1 MEKKEVIEDQKEK
14 REHTQDYWN
23 NSAPSY
29 SDSIKKELVRDEKVI
44 WTDLIL
50 ENAPEI
56 PEGGRL
62 KILDIGCGP
71 GFFSIIMA
79 KQGHDVTGVDVTP
92 NMLDEARANAAAEGV
107 SPEFRQMDSHEPDFA
122 DDTFDLIISRNVT
135 WTLYA
140 PEKAY
145 AEWKRIL
152 KPGGR
157 LLLFDGNWYIHMF
170 DKEKKDRLFA
180 DVRKYREAHGD
191 IPLRSTIFQFEDY
204 WRELPM
210 IGRERPLW
218 DVSAFWQLRFGDIVV
233 NKDITDRLAEKETSS
248 IYASTPMFMI
258 RGTKMTEKE
267 EIKNDI
273 KTLFDGQSP
282 LFGLELDRL
291 LDTEDDSFYKK
302 CIKPLLPGSGGK
314 LLDAGCGAGLISA
327 FAAKDGFDVTGV
339 DFAPRMIDEYAHTM
353 GKHGIKAEGAVSD
366 LECLSFGD
374 DTFDVVVLKDVLWCC
389 LEPDMALNECIR
401 VLKPGGRLI
410 IADSDR
416 YMHLHNKDKD
426 EYVKKWRP
434 VSEATNKV
442 LYGVDDRR
450 AAVIDKIADKLPLSS
465 EKRPDWDRE
474 YLKQKGLV
482 LDEVVIIDESEMLP
496 EGFVA
501 SFVK

>member
-1 MEKKEVIEDQKEK
+1 MEKDAVITNQKEK
-14 REHTQDYWN
+14 RENTQDYWN
-23 NSAPSY
+23 NSAPGY
-29 SDSIKKELVRDEKVI
+29 SETIKKELERDEKTI
-44 WTDLIL
+44 WTEIIM

-92 NMLDEARANAAAEGV
+92 NMLEEARANAAAQGV

-122 DDTFDLIISRNVT
+122 DNTFDLIISRNVT

-170 DKEKKDRLFA
+170 DKESYDRLFA
-180 DVRKYREAHGD
+180 DVRKYREEHGD

-210 IGRERPLW
+210 IGRKRPLW
-218 DVSAFWQLRFGDIVV
+218 DVSAFWQLGFGDIVA
-233 NKDITDRLAEKETSS
+233 DEDLTERLAEKQTSS

-258 RGTKMTEKE
+258 RGTKLTEEE
-267 EIKNDI
+267 EIKKDI
-273 KTLFDGQSP
+273 NTLFDGQSP
-282 LFGLELDRL
+282 LFGLELDGL
-291 LDTEDDSFYKK
+291 LDSGDDSYYKK
-302 CIKPLLPGSGGK
+302 CIKPLLPESGGK
-314 LLDAGCGAGLISA
+314 LLDGGCGAGLISA

-339 DFAPRMIDEYAHTM
+339 DIATRMIDEYGHTM
-353 GKHGIKAEGAVSD
+353 EKHGIKAEGVTGD
-366 LECLSFGD
+366 MECLSFD
-374 DTFDVVVLKDVLWCC
+374 DETFDAVVLKDVLWCC
-389 LEPDMALNECIR
+389 TEPGKALDECVR

-410 IADSDR
+410 IADSNR
-416 YMHLHNKDKD
+416 YLHLHNKDKD

-434 VSEATNKV
+434 VSEATNRV

-465 EKRPDWDRE
+465 ENRPDWDRD
-474 YLKQKGLV
+474 YLKQKNLV
-482 LDEVVIIDESEMLP
+482 LDEVVFVDESATQP

-501 SFVK
+501 CFVK